1 MRATAAHCLPAPRS
15 LHSRTQQHPKPS
27 ANKQNPKPLL
37 LVWGCGIVQTVIYCD
52 FFYYYL
58 KSWQSNEKLSLPA

>member
-1 MRATAAHCLPAPRS
+1 MAVDEKEEFT
-15 LHSRTQQHPKPS
+15 
-27 ANKQNPKPLL
+27 QNPKPLL

-58 KSWQSNEKLSLPA
+58 KSWQSNEKLSLPS